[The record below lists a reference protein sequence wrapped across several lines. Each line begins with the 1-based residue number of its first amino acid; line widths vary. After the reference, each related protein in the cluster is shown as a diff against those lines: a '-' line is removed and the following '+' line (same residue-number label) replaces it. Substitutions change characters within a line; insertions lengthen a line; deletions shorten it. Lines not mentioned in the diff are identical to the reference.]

1 MNKNVLIVAAHPDD
15 EVFGCAGTVAKLVKK
30 KWKVHLLFFTDGIS
44 ARKNKKNLASKILR
58 RKSAALKSS
67 KLLGIKNVKF
77 LSFPDNGLDK
87 VKLIEIIQEIES
99 YMKQFK
105 PEMIFTHSNTD
116 LNIDHEI
123 INRAVITATRPQPNC
138 YVKKILLFET
148 LSSTEWNFS
157 SKKLN
162 FKPNYFVD
170 IKDTIKIKIKAIKAY
185 KSELRRWPHPRS
197 VNGAKILANY
207 RGQSVGLQ
215 FAEAFFLL
223 REKS

>member
-1 MNKNVLIVAAHPDD
+1 MKKNILIVAAHPDD
-15 EVFGCAGTVAKLVKK
+15 EVFGCAGTVAKFIKNN
-30 KWKVHLLFFTDGIS
+30 WNAHLLFFTDGVS
-44 ARKNKKNLASKILR
+44 ARKNEKNLELKIKR
-58 RKSAALKSS
+58 RKSAALRSS

-87 VKLIEIIQEIES
+87 VKLIEVIKEIES
-99 YMKQFK
+99 YMDQFK
-105 PEMIFTHSNTD
+105 PEIIFTHSNTD

-157 SKKLN
+157 NKKLN

-170 IKDTIKIKIKAIKAY
+170 IKNTIKIKIKAIKAY
-185 KSELRRWPHPRS
+185 KSELRKWPHPRS

-215 FAEAFFLL
+215 FAESFFLL
-223 REKS
+223 REIS

>member
-1 MNKNVLIVAAHPDD
+1 MKKNILILAAHPDD
-15 EVFGCAGTVAKLVKK
+15 EVFGCGGTVAKLIKK
-30 KWKVHLLFFTDGIS
+30 NWNAHLLFFTDGIS
-44 ARKNKKNLASKILR
+44 SRKNHENLESKIKR

-77 LSFPDNGLDK
+77 LSYPDNGLDK
-87 VKLIEIIQEIES
+87 VKLIEIIKEIES

-105 PEMIFTHSNTD
+105 PEIIFTHSNTD

-123 INRAVITATRPQPNC
+123 INRAVVTATRPQPNF

-170 IKDTIKIKIKAIKAY
+170 IKDTIKIKVKAIKAY
-185 KSELRRWPHPRS
+185 KAELRKWPHPRS
-197 VNGAKILANY
+197 VNGAKTLANY
-207 RGQSVGLQ
+207 RGQSVGLE

-223 REKS
+223 RENS